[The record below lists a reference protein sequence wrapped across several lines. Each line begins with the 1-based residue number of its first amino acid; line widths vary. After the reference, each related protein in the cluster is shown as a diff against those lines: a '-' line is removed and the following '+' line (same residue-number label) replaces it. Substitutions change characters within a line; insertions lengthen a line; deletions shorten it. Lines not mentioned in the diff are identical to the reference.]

1 MLGQS
6 IVIENRGGGA
16 GGSIGAK
23 VVAGAEPDGYTI
35 LLTPGGALTNGPA
48 VHRNIGYDPARA
60 FTPVALLITAPLIL
74 TVHSSLPVNTVGE
87 LVAYARTHPG
97 KVVAGSQGYGTGPHL
112 LIELLKLETGA
123 NIVHVPYRGSAPA
136 IIALAAG
143 EIQMFFDST
152 LTILPPI
159 QSGKARALAISSKTR
174 LALVPDVPT
183 VAESAGVPGF
193 EVMNWQG
200 LIAPKGTPRAIID
213 KLNAAAN
220 QALKTPDLR
229 QKITSQG
236 NEPIGG
242 TPEEFAALIKSE
254 SQKWGAVVK
263 KADIKPE

>member
-1 MLGQS
+1 MVPVSSPYKTVAELVKASKADPKGLTAA
-6 IVIENRGGGA
+6 NGGI
-16 GGSIGAK
+16 GGS
-23 VVAGAEPDGYTI
+23 
-35 LLTPGGALTNGPA
+35 
-48 VHRNIGYDPARA
+48 H
-60 FTPVALLITAPLIL
+60 
-74 TVHSSLPVNTVGE
+74 
-87 LVAYARTHPG
+87 
-97 KVVAGSQGYGTGPHL
+97 HL
-112 LIELLKLETGA
+112 SAELLKQSTGA
-123 NIVHVPYRGSAPA
+123 NLVTVSYKGGGPA
-136 IIALAAG
+136 ATDLMAGNVDMLFEQMYAA
-143 EIQMFFDST
+143 MPS
-152 LTILPPI
+152 I